1 MSLKDEV
8 DYIKKEIS
16 TEESFIENF
25 FKVEKFYK
33 KYKKVIFG
41 TVSVIIV
48 AVLGIS
54 VSSYMAEQTKIEA
67 NKAFNKVLENPNDAN
82 ALSILKTSNKKLYD
96 IALYMQDNKKSTN
109 TEFLKELAV
118 YSAAIEKNSSDNIS
132 AAFQNQKFILKD
144 FAIFNK
150 ALIQAKNG
158 QYQDAKESLKLIPI
172 SSEVNSL
179 VKMLEH
185 FLLVK

>member
-1 MSLKDEV
+1 MSLKEEV

-33 KYKKVIFG
+33 KYKKVLFG
-41 TVSVIIV
+41 TVGVVIV
-48 AVLGIS
+48 AVIGIS
-54 VSSYMAEQTKIEA
+54 VSTYMSEQTKLKA
-67 NKAFNKVLENPNDAN
+67 NIAFNEILKNPNDTN
-82 ALSILKTSNKKLYD
+82 ALSVLKSSNKKLYD
-96 IALYMQDNKKSTN
+96 IALYMQDKKKATN
-109 TEFLKELAV
+109 IEFLKELTI
-118 YSAAIEKNSSDNIS
+118 YSAAMKNNSSDEIS
-132 AAFQNQKFILKD
+132 NATQNQKFILKD

-158 QYQDAKESLKLIPI
+158 KYQDAKESLKLIPV
-172 SSEVNSL
+172 SSEVSSL
-179 VKMLEH
+179 VNLLKH

>member
-1 MSLKDEV
+1 MSLKEEV

-41 TVSVIIV
+41 TVSIVIV

-54 VSSYMAEQTKIEA
+54 VSSYMAEQTKIKA
-67 NKAFNKVLENPNDAN
+67 NKAFNQILKNPNDTN
-82 ALSILKTSNKKLYD
+82 ALLILKSSNKKLYE
-96 IALYMQDNKKSTN
+96 IALYMQDNKKLTN
-109 TEFLKELAV
+109 VEFLKELTL
-118 YSAAIEKNSSDNIS
+118 YSQAIGKNSSDGIS
-132 AAFQNQKFILKD
+132 TATQNQKFILKD

-172 SSEVNSL
+172 SSEVSSL
-179 VKMLEH
+179 VKLLEH